1 VTDEQRVNIHPGQPP
16 VKGYRD
22 LTQAEVDLIN
32 EVKDAERV
40 LGEVWRKVVAADGN
54 DRRWSAVARTHFEE
68 GCSALVRSIAQPE
81 SAF

>member
-1 VTDEQRVNIHPGQPP
+1 VTDEPLVNIHPNQPP

-22 LTQAEVDLIN
+22 LTRAEVDLIN
-32 EVKDAERV
+32 EVKTAEAA
-40 LGEVWRKVVAADGN
+40 LGELWRKVVATDDN

-68 GCSALVRSIAQPE
+68 GCSALVRSIARPE

>member
-1 VTDEQRVNIHPGQPP
+1 MPDEKHVNIHPNSPP

-22 LTQAEVDLIN
+22 LTQAEVDLVN

-40 LGEVWRKVVAADGN
+40 LGELWRKVTAADDN

-68 GCSALVRSIAQPE
+68 GCSALVRSIARPE